1 MNKKFIIGVL
11 VINKFG
17 VLSRVVRLFSQ
28 RSYNIDSLAVGETE
42 DSSYSRITIVATGD
56 DYIQN
61 QMMVQL
67 QKLVD
72 VKKVILLEENN
83 SFRRE
88 HVLIKFKNCHNPDL
102 IKLVSHYGGVMM
114 DLDEHTLSVEFTSD
128 EETTQNLL
136 QDAKKHT
143 ILELCRSGAISLGRG
158 SENIMN
164 INF

>member
-56 DYIQN
+56 EYIKN
-61 QMMVQL
+61 QMVVQL

-72 VKKVILLEENN
+72 VKKVILSEENN

-88 HVLIKFKNCHNPDL
+88 HVLIKFKNAHNPALIDL
-102 IKLVSHYGGVMM
+102 IARYGGVMM
-114 DLDEHTLSVEFTSD
+114 DMDEQTLSVEFTSD
-128 EETTQNLL
+128 EETTQKLL
-136 QDAKKHT
+136 EDAKKHT

-158 SENIMN
+158 NENTMN